1 MRQASLAPAAK
12 RPRPQTEPRPSK
24 PPQFE
29 LSLQAGQQG
38 FVRRRTGDPLD
49 QPLHRRLRRHLT
61 QAASQ
66 SIDAVQ
72 LLWLE
77 ELLLSARS
85 TRTDIDRGINALLR
99 ERPIELYL
107 AVAGAFELLED
118 HIVYA

>member
-1 MRQASLAPAAK
+1 MTADETSKPRARSKMAAAPNGAAAL
-12 RPRPQTEPRPSK
+12 K

-85 TRTDIDRGINALLR
+85 TRTDIDRGINA
-99 ERPIELYL
+99 
-107 AVAGAFELLED
+107 
-118 HIVYA
+118 